1 MTWSQ
6 AELDALR
13 KAYASGTLRVSYDGR
28 SVEYGSEADLLRRI
42 RTIESEMAAAEGRPK
57 PQAAVLRPSARA
69 EDEPP
74 A

>member
-1 MTWSQ
+1 MAWSQ

-57 PQAAVLRPSARA
+57 PRRSLAAFRKG
-69 EDEPP
+69 
-74 A
+74 